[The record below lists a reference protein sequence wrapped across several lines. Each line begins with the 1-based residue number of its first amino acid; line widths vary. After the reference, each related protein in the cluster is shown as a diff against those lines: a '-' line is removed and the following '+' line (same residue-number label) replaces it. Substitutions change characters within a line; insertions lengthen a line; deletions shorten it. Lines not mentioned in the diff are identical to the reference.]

1 MEKQSLRNI
10 SVITG
15 NDYEIPYGNIP
26 GKRDRTPSEN
36 GRRRCQIITSDNME

>member
-15 NDYEIPYGNIP
+15 NDYEILYGRTP
-26 GKRDRTPSEN
+26 GTRDRIPSEN
-36 GRRRCQIITSDNME
+36 GRRRYRIITSDNME